1 MENRGPRGEQ
11 LSPVGK
17 EPTITG
23 FMRRIVKEHEDRVIC
38 MQTERRR
45 ILWVLVLGSVLL
57 SGCSSTMRWTQD
69 PPDVPSCVPDRLLTW
84 EDFRPKAEIGRRA
97 AETAVR
103 FHLEAHSPPRILALF
118 DPKLSW
124 VRADFAYTMNP
135 LKMRS
140 SEQLLR
146 HEQLHYT
153 ISCMLAREANFSLL
167 NGGDP
172 KAMLILLNAVATRMN
187 VQYDA
192 ETNHGL
198 NRQKQHEWEEAIQKS
213 LLAGPLTKPL
223 TKTLSG
229 NLSHSD

>member
-1 MENRGPRGEQ
+1 M
-11 LSPVGK
+11 
-17 EPTITG
+17 TTG
-23 FMRRIVKEHEDRVIC
+23 QADMRI
-38 MQTERRR
+38 ERRKS
-45 ILWVLVLGSVLL
+45 LCALVLL
-57 SGCSSTMRWTQD
+57 SLLLGGCSSAMRWTPD
-69 PPDVPSCVPDRLLTW
+69 PLDVPSCVPDRLLTW
-84 EDFRPKAEIGRRA
+84 EDFRPKAEVGRRA

-140 SEQLLR
+140 AEQLLR

-153 ISCMLAREANFSLL
+153 ISCMLAREANLSLL

-172 KAMLILLNAVATRMN
+172 TAMLILLNAVATRMN

-198 NRQKQHEWEEAIQKS
+198 NHQKQEEWEEAIQKS
-213 LLAGPLTKPL
+213 LSAGPLTKPL
-223 TKTLSG
+223 AKTLSG
-229 NLSHSD
+229 TLRSHSE

>member
-1 MENRGPRGEQ
+1 M
-11 LSPVGK
+11 
-17 EPTITG
+17 
-23 FMRRIVKEHEDRVIC
+23 
-38 MQTERRR
+38 
-45 ILWVLVLGSVLL
+45 GSVLAVNEEAIERLGMDKGRQAKQWALLLLLSLLL
-57 SGCSSTMRWTQD
+57 SGCSSAMRWAQD
-69 PPDVPSCVPDRLLTW
+69 PPNVPSCVPDRLLTW
-84 EDFRPKAEIGRRA
+84 EDFRPKAEVGRRA

-103 FHLEAHSPPRILALF
+103 FHLEAHSPPRILAVF

-124 VRADFAYTMNP
+124 VRADFAYTLNP
-135 LKMRS
+135 LKIRS

-153 ISCMLAREANFSLL
+153 ISCMLAREANLSLM

-192 ETNHGL
+192 ESNHGL
-198 NRQKQHEWEEAIQKS
+198 NREKQQEWEEAIQES

-223 TKTLSG
+223 VKTLGEDLRTNS
-229 NLSHSD
+229 N